1 MMLERIPVIRYY
13 PDGAGGSGV
22 TANDAMARVNL
33 FEAERSRLHRVAWRL
48 LGSAADADDAVQ
60 DAWFRFDR
68 ADLAEIANLS
78 GWLTTVVSRIC
89 LDRLRTRTSLRETP
103 FDPAV
108 ATLMATEPAPHAEA
122 ELVDAAERTM
132 VTVLQTLSPD
142 ERLALVLHDMAGMP
156 FDEIAAL
163 LDRTPA
169 STRQLATRARRRV
182 REAAPPT
189 PVEHQRQRETVMAFL
204 RASRSGDLAGLIAL
218 LAPGVVLRA
227 DAGAI
232 QMGADPVVQGADAVA
247 RTFSGRAAAA
257 RLALIDGAPG
267 AAWFAGHQVRVAF
280 AFTVDADGQVLGIDL
295 VADPATLET
304 IVVDPIVKRGA
315 VKTGLA
321 PGALME

>member
-1 MMLERIPVIRYY
+1 M
-13 PDGAGGSGV
+13 
-22 TANDAMARVNL
+22 TANDAMIRGAL
-33 FEAERSRLHRVAWRL
+33 FEAERPRLHRVAWRL

-68 ADLAEIANLS
+68 ADLAEVANIA

-103 FDPAV
+103 LEPAA
-108 ATLMATEPAPHAEA
+108 ATLTAAEPAPHAEA
-122 ELVDAAERTM
+122 ELTDATERAM
-132 VTVLQTLSPD
+132 VTVLQALSPD

-163 LDRTPA
+163 LDRTAA

-189 PVEHQRQRETVMAFL
+189 PVEHQKQRETVMAFL
-204 RASRSGDLAGLIAL
+204 RASRSGDLAALIAL
-218 LAPGVVLRA
+218 LAPGVVIRA
-227 DAGAI
+227 DIGAI
-232 QMGADPVVQGADAVA
+232 QMGSEPMVHGADAVA

-257 RLALIDGAPG
+257 RFALVDGKPG
-267 AAWFAGHQVRVAF
+267 AAWFAGHEVRVAF
-280 AFTVDADGQVLGIDL
+280 VFTVDDDGYVTTIDL
-295 VADPATLET
+295 VADPATLAAT
-304 IVVDPIVKRGA
+304 VVEPVVKRGA
-315 VKTGLA
+315 LKTGSP